1 MSTSLLRGIAALVVA
16 GAMLVWLSCG
26 GGNPPLKS
34 ITILP
39 SKVSVAGTPTII
51 YTAIG
56 HYKRTQTTQD
66 ITSQVVW
73 QSSVPSIADFSDPT
87 HPNYLT
93 PSGTGCGTNV
103 GIKAVVYKDP
113 KDPSSPAIFGS
124 ANVNVQCATGSGL
137 DFGLSAAPTS
147 VTVSAGSTAT
157 YTINVVVNSGS
168 PTVDLQFVGGLPSAG
183 STASLNPSS
192 VTGTAFST
200 LTISTAPGTA
210 PGTYHPKITGTDG
223 SGALTLVLT
232 LIVN

>member
-1 MSTSLLRGIAALVVA
+1 MWGWQSAVKEHHDTAVESQRCRNAHDHLHSNWALQTYANDA
-16 GAMLVWLSCG
+16 G
-26 GGNPPLKS
+26 
-34 ITILP
+34 
-39 SKVSVAGTPTII
+39 
-51 YTAIG
+51 
-56 HYKRTQTTQD
+56 HHH
-66 ITSQVVW
+66 QVVW

-147 VTVSAGSTAT
+147 VTVSAVSTAT